1 MAGLAAHHLQPPPV
15 ALLSITGIPT
25 FHHPFFNSSIQL
37 TPDLIPRSE
46 VKHFFNEPVMVGST
60 PKYHPSTFFP
70 AMLRASSS
78 ARFPDFV
85 HPQAPIEKSVAEKE
99 IEKRDSL
106 YDYFL
111 YENAFGDIV
120 GDVDPDFDWA
130 LERGDKWKAWPT
142 TIFIQGDADVDVD
155 KDVCVSAAE
164 KLGEKARFFMAEGQ
178 QHLFEATS
186 FLEEETAAM
195 DTVKAAIAELKS
207 VVSQASEKKI

>member
-1 MAGLAAHHLQPPPV
+1 MATLAAHHLQPPPL
-15 ALLSITGIPT
+15 ALLSITGIST
-25 FHHPFFNSSIQL
+25 FHHPFFNSSVQL
-37 TPDLIPRSE
+37 TPSPIPKSE
-46 VKHFFNEPVMVGST
+46 VKHFFNGPVTVGSA
-60 PKYHPSTFFP
+60 PNYRPSTFFP
-70 AMLRASSS
+70 AMLQASSS
-78 ARFPDFV
+78 AKYPDFV
-85 HPQAPIEKSVAEKE
+85 HPQRPIEISAAEEE
-99 IEKRDSL
+99 IEKRDTL

-111 YENAFGDIV
+111 YENAFGGIV
-120 GDVDPDFDWA
+120 GDVDPGFDWA
-130 LERGDKWKAWPT
+130 LERGEKWKAWPT

-207 VVSQASEKKI
+207 VVSQALEKKT